1 MPRPN
6 RGTGSAGPKRPGG
19 YGNREQYSGGGK
31 TITNTKSTTKSS
43 KK

>member
-6 RGTGSAGPKRPGG
+6 RGPGSAGPKRPGG
-19 YGNREQYSGGGK
+19 YVNREQYGGGGK
-31 TITNTKSTTKSS
+31 TNTSVKHSSKSS

>member
-31 TITNTKSTTKSS
+31 ATTSTKYTTKSS